1 MVDLLITNISC
12 FLSLGYTIIIG
23 KFPKKLKLIFVKY
36 YLKRKKYWIDIH
48 VIVESELLICDFLW
62 LKNNYTK
69 CKWFFICC
77 INEGNEF

>member
-1 MVDLLITNISC
+1 MVDLLITYISC

-23 KFPKKLKLIFVKY
+23 RFPKNFDVNICEILFKK
-36 YLKRKKYWIDIH
+36 KKYWIDI
-48 VIVESELLICDFLW
+48 IVESELLICDFLW

>member
-1 MVDLLITNISC
+1 MVDLLITYISC

-36 YLKRKKYWIDIH
+36 YLKRKKYWIDI
-48 VIVESELLICDFLW
+48 IVESELLICDFLW
-62 LKNNYTK
+62 LKNNDTK